1 MKMIAIIFR
10 LAWRNLWRNNRRTL
24 IMLVTIAVGIWAMIF
39 MTALMR
45 GMVNKMVR
53 DAVKVLPGHV
63 QIHHP
68 DYLDDPNIVNSIE
81 EHPDGILLQVLNGPD
96 IVAWSSRVR
105 VAAII
110 SSARESRSI
119 TLLGVDPATE
129 SEVSFVAGKIVQG
142 SFLND
147 GDDDGIIVGR
157 KLTETLETGLGKRI
171 VIMSQDPDNEI
182 VDRGFRITGVFDANT
197 EALEEGYVFTG
208 VTAAQNFLSIPG
220 RVHEVAIVGR
230 GFRQIDGMYQ
240 AVKNAA
246 GPNFS
251 VLPWT
256 ELNSYLGTMLGVMDG
271 FVLVWF
277 MVVFLAL
284 SFGLVNTLVMAI
296 FERVRE
302 IGLMLALGVKPMI
315 ILAQI
320 IVESVCLL
328 FFGALT
334 GNLVAWLT
342 IRPLQDGIDLSS
354 YAEGLEMFGYSTI
367 LYPEMTVEDV
377 FTANVVVLSLGIIAS
392 LFPAIRASRYQPV
405 EALIKV

>member
-1 MKMIAIIFR
+1 VKMIAIIFR

-45 GMVNKMVR
+45 GMVNEMVR

-129 SEVSFVAGKIVQG
+129 SEVSFVAGNIVQG

-208 VTAAQNFLSIPG
+208 VTAAQNFLGIPG

-320 IVESVCLL
+320 VVESVCLL